1 MGMCVESERRRV
13 ARWGQAAGMCLLLA
27 LGGCADGL
35 QSYYDSKLPFDTPID
50 WWHQLQGGV
59 IADERPP
66 PPGVGD
72 PYPNL
77 GEIPKRPTPPDAPTR
92 VALTARLSAERDQT
106 DRAAARDPV
115 GAPVAAPTPA
125 ARATAATPAAPVEP
139 APPPMARIEAAQAH
153 APAPPPPAPPAP
165 PAPAAIQAAAS
176 PMPPPR
182 QPGTQFVAGPVPAL
196 PTAPPAMPTIAGI
209 SAPSGGPG
217 APVPPKESIQVDAS
231 FVAGSAVLRPESGV
245 ALRRL
250 ATRRFGGAVAVLGG
264 GDAASAQLD
273 VQAGA
278 LSLAWRRARAM
289 QDVLVAAGVPASA
302 MRVDAA
308 ALARGG
314 IVRLLE

>member
-1 MGMCVESERRRV
+1 MGMSVNGKRRRLTG
-13 ARWGQAAGMCLLLA
+13 WGQAAGLFMLVALA
-27 LGGCADGL
+27 GCSDVQGL
-35 QSYYDSKLPFDTPID
+35 YDSKLPFDTPID

-66 PPGVGD
+66 PPGVSD

-77 GEIPKRPTPPDAPTR
+77 GAIPKRPTPPDAPTR
-92 VALTARLSAERDQT
+92 TALTARLAGERDRT
-106 DRAAARDPV
+106 ERAAARDPI
-115 GAPVAAPTPA
+115 VA
-125 ARATAATPAAPVEP
+125 AATPGARVAPSTPATGAPAPP
-139 APPPMARIEAAQAH
+139 APPPMARIDAAQAP
-153 APAPPPPAPPAP
+153 APAPAPPAPPAP
-165 PAPAAIQAAAS
+165 SAPAAIQAAAS
-176 PMPPPR
+176 PTAPPR
-182 QPGTQFVAGPVPAL
+182 QAGAQFVAGPVPAL
-196 PTAPPAMPTIAGI
+196 PTVPPAMPTIAGI
-209 SAPSGGPG
+209 AGPFVGPG
-217 APVPPKESIQVDAS
+217 TPAAPKESIQVDAS
-231 FVAGSAVLRPESGV
+231 FVTGSAVLRPESDA
-245 ALRRL
+245 ALKRL

-264 GDAASAQLD
+264 GDAASALPD